1 MNEMKPFKRCP
12 VYILGTFL
20 VGVAGQTALAD
31 AKPNPYQAIIERNPF
46 ALKPPPP
53 KAEVPQPQPVVS
65 IGKVVLTGITSLG
78 RAPKAL
84 LEITEQEPGKTAT
97 TRRPILQEGEQ
108 DGSVEVLSIDVEKSL
123 VKIRNAGNETNI
135 SFEVPKI
142 AASAAAPGAPPVFP
156 PPPATA
162 SAPTVISPAN
172 AAANNLGRSSG
183 VTIVGGG
190 AAASAPAASSYGAP
204 LGTASGV
211 APAGYSGVTLGG
223 YTPPG
228 SAANSISGLSAIP
241 SREIRT
247 DSPATV
253 TPSQP
258 VDGAKQYL
266 NWHLQHEIH
275 TSQGRPFPP
284 PPPLPDVPE

>member
-1 MNEMKPFKRCP
+1 MKPLKSCP
-12 VYILGTFL
+12 ACILGTFL
-20 VGVAGQTALAD
+20 VGIAVQPAFAD

-46 ALKPPPP
+46 ALKPPPKP
-53 KAEVPQPQPVVS
+53 LEVTPPQAVVS
-65 IGKVVLTGITSLG
+65 IGKVILTGITSLG
-78 RAPKAL
+78 PAPKAL

-97 TRRPILQEGEQ
+97 TRRPILQQGER
-108 DGSVEVLSIDVEKSL
+108 DGAVEVLSIDVEKSL

-142 AASAAAPGAPPVFP
+142 AASAAAPAGTVAPAGFP

-162 SAPTVISPAN
+162 STPTVISPAN
-172 AAANNLGRSSG
+172 AASNNLDRGSG

-190 AAASAPAASSYGAP
+190 TTGSAAGSVASYGGNSGVNPAATP
-204 LGTASGV
+204 GV
-211 APAGYSGVTLGG
+211 SLAG

-258 VDGAKQYL
+258 ADGAKQYL

-275 TSQGRPFPP
+275 TSLGRPFPP
-284 PPPLPDVPE
+284 PPPLPDVPLE